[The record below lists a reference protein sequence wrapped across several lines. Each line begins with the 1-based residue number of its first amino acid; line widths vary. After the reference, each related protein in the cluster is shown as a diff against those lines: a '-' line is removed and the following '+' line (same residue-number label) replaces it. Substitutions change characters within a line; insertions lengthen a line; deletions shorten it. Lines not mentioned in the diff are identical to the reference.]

1 MAKVE
6 VNTESLVTIL
16 NQVQEN
22 IKEERGLA
30 LERYKRQDENLDTD
44 EQFALQGKILCDLLK
59 IAAERSNTLMNMGRM
74 IASIIYKDNNI
85 ESSGSVSD
93 DEIKREIQRQ
103 LNEEMNGMNTADF
116 PDKENKK

>member
-30 LERYKRQDENLDTD
+30 LERYKRQDDNLDTD

-59 IAAERSNTLMNMGRM
+59 IAAERSNALMNMGRM
-74 IASIIYKDNNI
+74 IASIIYKDNSI

-103 LNEEMNGMNTADF
+103 LNDEMNGLNTPDF

>member
-30 LERYKRQDENLDTD
+30 LERYKRQDDNLDTD

-59 IAAERSNTLMNMGRM
+59 IAAERSNALMNMGRM
-74 IASIIYKDNNI
+74 IASIIYKDNSI

-103 LNEEMNGMNTADF
+103 LNEEMNGMNTPDF

>member
-22 IKEERGLA
+22 IQEERGLA
-30 LERYKRQDENLDTD
+30 LERYKRQDDNLDTD

-59 IAAERSNTLMNMGRM
+59 IAAERSNALMNMGRM
-74 IASIIYKDNNI
+74 IASIVYKDNSI
-85 ESSGSVSD
+85 ESSGSFSD

-103 LNEEMNGMNTADF
+103 LNDEMNGLNASDF